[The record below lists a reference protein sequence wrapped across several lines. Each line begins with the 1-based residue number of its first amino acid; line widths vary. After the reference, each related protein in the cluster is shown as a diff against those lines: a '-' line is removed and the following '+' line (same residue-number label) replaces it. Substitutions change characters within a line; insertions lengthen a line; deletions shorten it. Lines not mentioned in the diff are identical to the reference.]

1 MCFTKHKNVCTAF
14 PYTNMEATSQPCQ
27 ELVCLIGIPVTAA
40 SALVRDWDMTG
51 AVCHVAGFLM
61 TTLGQSIASFS
72 SESNSRN
79 SRPVSESGNHISH
92 V

>member
-1 MCFTKHKNVCTAF
+1 MCFTKHKNVCAAF

-61 TTLGQSIASFS
+61 TTLGQFIAGFS
-72 SESNSRN
+72 CKSVGSALK
-79 SRPVSESGNHISH
+79 P
-92 V
+92 